1 MGIGWGP
8 RCNPMDS
15 PSAPMPSRLTARQ
28 RRFVEEYCVI
38 RRREGAGSETM
49 LNGTQAAI
57 AAGYSK
63 KTARQMAHENLTK
76 PYIQKE
82 IEARQKGLREAAT
95 LQGLDVLE
103 RLSDVARMDMKENPT
118 FRREILGALIVL
130 AKVYGLFDR
139 KERAL
144 ERPEDAPP
152 TIWFD
157 FTGATPKELHDSP
170 AMRELA
176 KITGQ
181 TLPPL
186 SPRAQEVR
194 ILPPKRSE
202 APKG

>member
-8 RCNPMDS
+8 RCSPMDS
-15 PSAPMPSRLTARQ
+15 PSAPIPSRLTARQ

-38 RRREGAGSETM
+38 RRREGAGPETM

-57 AAGYSK
+57 AAGYSRRSAK
-63 KTARQMAHENLTK
+63 EIAHENLTK
-76 PYIQKE
+76 PHIQKE

-103 RLSDVARMDMKENPT
+103 RLSDVGRMEMKENPT

-130 AKVYGLFDR
+130 AKVYGLLDK
-139 KERAL
+139 KEQKPM
-144 ERPEDAPP
+144 RPEDAPP

-157 FTGATPKELHDSP
+157 FTGATPEQLHHSLV
-170 AMRELA
+170 ARELA

-186 SPRAQEVR
+186 STRAQEVT
-194 ILPPKRSE
+194 ILPPKRRE
-202 APKG
+202 K

>member
-1 MGIGWGP
+1 
-8 RCNPMDS
+8 MDS

-38 RRREGAGSETM
+38 RRREGAGPETM

-103 RLSDVARMDMKENPT
+103 RLSRIGRMEILENPGVGKD
-118 FRREILGALIVL
+118 IVASLIAL
-130 AKVYGLFDR
+130 AKIYGLLGGRRD
-139 KERAL
+139 KTP
-144 ERPEDAPP
+144 ERPKDAPP

-157 FTGATPKELHDSP
+157 FTGATPKELHESG

>member
-1 MGIGWGP
+1 MRTQNTYDPGKVE
-8 RCNPMDS
+8 
-15 PSAPMPSRLTARQ
+15 LTARQ
-28 RRFVEEYCVI
+28 RRFVEQYSVI

-103 RLSDVARMDMKENPT
+103 RLSRIGRMEITENPK
-118 FRREILGALIVL
+118 FAREILGALIVL
-130 AKVYGLFDR
+130 AKVYGLLDR

-157 FTGATPKELHDSP
+157 FTGATPKELHES
-170 AMRELA
+170 ASMRELA